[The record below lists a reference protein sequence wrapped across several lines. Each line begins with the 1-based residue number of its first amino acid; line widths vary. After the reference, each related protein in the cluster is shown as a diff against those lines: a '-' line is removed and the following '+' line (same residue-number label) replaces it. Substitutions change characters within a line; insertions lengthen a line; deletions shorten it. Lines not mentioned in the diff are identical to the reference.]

1 MTVETPEELQGLRK
15 AGRVAAKIL
24 HAVIE
29 AVEPGV
35 TTRELDELA
44 GRMMGEEGAKS
55 APIVTYAFPGY
66 TCISVN
72 EEIAHGIPGDRVIQP
87 GDVVNV
93 DVSLEYE
100 GFYGDNASTTVVEGA
115 PQELFDLVE
124 AARAAR
130 DVAISRLRAGTPFN
144 AMGRIFEEHAR
155 EAGARVVRDLCSH
168 GIGRALHEPPSE
180 LLGFYSAR
188 ERRVFEAGQVITVE
202 PFLSTG
208 ASLTRTAEDG
218 WTLLNLPGGFSAQFE
233 HTIMIRQDEPPE
245 IFTLLEV

>member
-1 MTVETPEELQGLRK
+1 MTVETPEELEGLRQ
-15 AGRVAAKIL
+15 AGRAAARIL
-24 HAVIE
+24 KVVTD

-35 TTRELDELA
+35 TTRELDVLA
-44 GRMMGEEGAKS
+44 GELMGEIGAKS
-55 APIVTYAFPGY
+55 APIVTYEFPGY

-72 EEIAHGIPGDRVIQP
+72 EEIAHGIPGDRVIER

-93 DVSLEYE
+93 DVSLELG

-115 PQELFDLVE
+115 PQSLFDLVD

-130 DVAISRLRAGTPFN
+130 DVAISRLRAGSPFN
-144 AMGRIFEEHAR
+144 LMGRVFEAHAKD
-155 EAGARVVRDLCSH
+155 AGARVVRDLCSH

-188 ERRVFEAGQVITVE
+188 ERRVFMDRQVITVE

-208 ASLTRTAEDG
+208 ATLTRTATDG
-218 WTLLNLPGGFSAQFE
+218 WTLLNIPGGFSAQFE
-233 HTIMIRQDEPPE
+233 HTIMIKADEPPE
-245 IFTLLEV
+245 IFTIWEP